1 MKTLF
6 VIVLITFGLMV
17 GCASREQIDQQ
28 NELVREH
35 QTPKTAPTGNNRF
48 RSNGSC
54 RPTPSRGAESSIGR
68 F

>member
-35 QTPKTAPTGNNRF
+35 QTPEDRADRQQQIQIERQLQTNPEPWR
-48 RSNGSC
+48 
-54 RPTPSRGAESSIGR
+54 
-68 F
+68 